1 MNVGAAVTRGMDLTR
16 AALFRPFRLERWLK
30 LGVVFFIASF
40 VDPTWSGYSSPSLPR
55 FGGHASAP
63 VAWPRPIELEWIAI
77 GGAVA
82 ILVLSI
88 VALAV
93 AWVGCRGSM
102 MAFRAVE
109 RGDADAGLG
118 AFRELGAPADAL
130 FRSYAVVWLGAAA
143 VLVPLAAHAFWRAL
157 SMHAAGEA
165 DEAIAR
171 ALVPHAVLG
180 ALAFG
185 ATLFAAFVVRAF
197 IAPILYRVRCTAREA
212 LDRTL
217 GLVRSDPGGAVL
229 YAVVRIAVGM
239 ALGLASTIV
248 TFATCCIGALPVV
261 HQALLAPILFFDR
274 ALALEVTRAAA
285 AEVATPR

>member
-16 AALFRPFRLERWLK
+16 AALFQPFRLERWLK
-30 LGVVFFIASF
+30 LGVVFFLASL
-40 VDPTWSGYSSPSLPR
+40 VDPTWSGYSSARFPR
-55 FGGHASAP
+55 FGGHASSP
-63 VAWPRPIELEWIAI
+63 MTWPRPIELQWLAI
-77 GGAVA
+77 GGVVA
-82 ILVLSI
+82 MIVLSI

-109 RGDADAGLG
+109 QGDAEAGLG

-130 FRSYAVVWLGAAA
+130 FRSFAVVWLGAAA
-143 VLVPLAAHAFWRAL
+143 VLAPLALLALWRAL

-171 ALVPHAVLG
+171 ALVPHAALG

-197 IAPILYRVRCTAREA
+197 IAPSLFRARCTAREA
-212 LDRTL
+212 LGRAL
-217 GLVRSDPGGAVL
+217 ALVRSDPGGAVL
-229 YAVVRIAVGM
+229 YALVRLAVGM
-239 ALGLASTIV
+239 ALGLGSTIV